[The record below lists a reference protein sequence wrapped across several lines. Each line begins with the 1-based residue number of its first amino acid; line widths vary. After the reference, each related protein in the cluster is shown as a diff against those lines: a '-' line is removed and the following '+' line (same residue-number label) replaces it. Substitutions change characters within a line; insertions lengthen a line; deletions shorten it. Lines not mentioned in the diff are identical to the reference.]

1 MPLKVAIL
9 DLESALPHS
18 SSPLLQPRH
27 DVLTV
32 GTVLRQAGYDV
43 EVYVEILNGLPTD
56 RLHEFDV
63 VGAAVTGPNYNPVKQ
78 FFARVREVNPRA
90 ILLAGGPYASVG
102 PNDVLNIADIV
113 VREEADVTI
122 VELLAAL
129 EAKAPLDGIAGVSF
143 KRDGRVIHN
152 PRRQFLKDPGM
163 VHDLSLLIGFKRL
176 SLATQIFQYGGVY
189 SGQAMTSRGCPFPCT
204 FCYEN
209 MLGGTGFRAHAIEPF
224 IADVKQK
231 MEFFGIRHFSL
242 ADANFGT
249 NPKHCREFLR
259 AVIDADLGCKF
270 TALCRVDI
278 GHHPDILEMMSQAGF
293 VRVSLGMEALEEPTL
308 ASIEKRQTVQEIVDS
323 IARIRAV
330 GIDVFGLFMIGF
342 DDDNENTAKA
352 MTRFCE
358 ENDVSALSI
367 FCLTE
372 YPGLPGRTIPRYRI
386 CETNLDYSGAHFVN
400 TFPKRIRPSVLERSV
415 YQALLRFYDPQA
427 VLASLFGK
435 KGGLAFQLGMF
446 KQIRKIA
453 KVSEAHQK
461 ELERIEAP
469 YYDSQDRLRDDYLRA
484 HPVLVEPLP
493 KDLMAN
499 WPDPGD
505 LAPRPLAPINIL

>member
-1 MPLKVAIL
+1 MPLRVAIL

-32 GTVLRQAGYDV
+32 GTAASRAGHQV
-43 EVYVEILNGLPTD
+43 EVYVEILNGLPTE
-56 RLHEFDV
+56 RLQDYDV
-63 VGAAVTGPNYNPVKQ
+63 VGAAVTGPNYNPTKRY
-78 FFARVREVNPRA
+78 FEKVREVNPRA
-90 ILLAGGPYASVG
+90 TLLAGGPYASVG
-102 PNDVLNIADIV
+102 PNDVLRIADVV
-113 VREEADVTI
+113 VREEGEVTI

-129 EAKAPLDGIAGVSF
+129 ETGAPLDDIAGISF
-143 KRDGRVIHN
+143 HRDGRVIHN
-152 PRRQFLKDPGM
+152 PRRTFLQEPGM
-163 VHDLSLLIGFKRL
+163 VHDLSLLTGFRRL
-176 SLATQIFQYGGVY
+176 SLPAQIFKHGGAY

-224 IADVKQK
+224 IADVRQK
-231 MEFFGIRHFSL
+231 KEFFGIRHFSL

-259 AVIDADLGCKF
+259 AIIDADLDCKF

-278 GHHPDILEMMSQAGF
+278 GHHPDVLEMMSAAGF
-293 VRVSLGMEALEEPTL
+293 VRLSLGMEALEEPTL
-308 ASIEKRQTVQEIVDS
+308 ASIEKRQTVDEIVES
-323 IARIRAV
+323 VARIRAV

-342 DDDNENTAKA
+342 DDDTERTPEA
-352 MTRFCE
+352 MTRFCQD
-358 ENDVSALSI
+358 NDVSALSI

-400 TFPKRIRPSVLERSV
+400 TFSKQVRPSVLERAV
-415 YQALLRFYDPQA
+415 YKALLRFYSPQA

-435 KGGLAFQLGMF
+435 KGGFAFQTGMF

-453 KVSEAHQK
+453 RVSEAHQK
-461 ELERIEAP
+461 ALERIEAP
-469 YYDSQDRLRDDYLRA
+469 YYDSQDRLRDGYLRE
-484 HPVLVEPLP
+484 HPVLTEPLP

-505 LAPRPLAPINIL
+505 LVSRPLAPMPF

>member
-1 MPLKVAIL
+1 MPLRVAIL
-9 DLESALPHS
+9 DLESTLPHS

-32 GTVLRQAGYDV
+32 GTVLSQAGHDV
-43 EVYVEILNGLPTD
+43 EVYVEVLNGLPTE
-56 RLHEFDV
+56 RLHEYDV
-63 VGAAVTGPNYNPVKQ
+63 VGAAVTGPNYNPVKR
-78 FFARVREVNPRA
+78 FFERVREVNPRA
-90 ILLAGGPYASVG
+90 TLLAGGPYASVG
-102 PNDVLNIADIV
+102 PNDVLKVADIV
-113 VREEADVTI
+113 VREEAEVTI

-129 EAKAPLDGIAGVSF
+129 EAGAPLAGIAGISF

-152 PRRQFLKDPGM
+152 PRRQFLKEPGM
-163 VHDLSLLIGFKRL
+163 VQDLSLLTGFKRL
-176 SLATQIFQYGGVY
+176 SLPAQILKHGGVY

-224 IADVKQK
+224 LADVRQK
-231 MEFFGIRHFSL
+231 MEFFGVRHFSL

-259 AVIDADLGCKF
+259 AIIDADLGCKF

-278 GHHPDILEMMSQAGF
+278 GHNPDILELMRQAGF
-293 VRVSLGMEALEEPTL
+293 VRLSLGMEALEEPTL
-308 ASIEKRQTVQEIVDS
+308 ASIEKRQTVNEIVES

-330 GIDVFGLFMIGF
+330 GINVFGLFMIGF
-342 DDDNENTAKA
+342 DDDTENTAEA
-352 MTRFCE
+352 MTRFCQ

-400 TFPKRIRPSVLERSV
+400 TFAKQVRPSVLERAV
-415 YQALLRFYDPQA
+415 YRALLRFYGPRA
-427 VLASLFGK
+427 LLASLFGE
-435 KGGLAFQLGMF
+435 KGGLAFQVGMF

-453 KVSEAHQK
+453 RVSEAHQK
-461 ELERIEAP
+461 HLAEIEAP
-469 YYDSQDRLRDDYLRA
+469 YYDSQDRLREDYLRA
-484 HPVLVEPLP
+484 RPVITEPLSQ
-493 KDLMAN
+493 DLMAN

-505 LAPRPLAPINIL
+505 LVPRPLAPISI

>member
-1 MPLKVAIL
+1 MPLRVAIV

-27 DVLTV
+27 DVLTI
-32 GTVLRQAGYDV
+32 GTALDRAGHDV
-43 EVYVEILNGLPTD
+43 EVYVEILNGLPNG
-56 RLHEFDV
+56 RLQEYDV

-78 FFARVREVNPRA
+78 YLEKVREINPRA
-90 ILLAGGPYASVG
+90 VLLAGGPYASVG
-102 PNDVLNIADIV
+102 PNDVLKIADIV
-113 VREEADVTI
+113 VREEGEVTV
-122 VELLAAL
+122 VELLEAL
-129 EAKAPLDGIAGVSF
+129 ETGAPLDGIAGISF

-152 PRRQFLKDPGM
+152 PRRQFLKSPGM
-163 VHDLSLLIGFKRL
+163 VHDLSLLTGFKRR
-176 SLATQIFQYGGVY
+176 SLATQVLKYGGVY

-224 IADVKQK
+224 LADVRQK
-231 MEFFGIRHFSL
+231 VEFFGVRHFSL

-259 AVIDADLGCKF
+259 GIIDADLGCKF

-278 GHHPDILEMMSQAGF
+278 GHHPDILEMMAEAGF
-293 VRVSLGMEALEEPTL
+293 VRLSLGMEALEEPTL
-308 ASIEKRQTVQEIVDS
+308 ASIEKRQTVDEIVES
-323 IARIRAV
+323 VARIRGV

-342 DDDNENTAKA
+342 DDDTERTPEV
-352 MTRFCE
+352 MTKFCRD
-358 ENDVSALSI
+358 NDVSALSI

-400 TFPKRIRPSVLERSV
+400 TFPKQVRPSVLERAV
-415 YQALLRFYDPQA
+415 YKALLRFYSPQA
-427 VLASLFGK
+427 VLESFFGK
-435 KGGLAFQLGMF
+435 HGGLAFQIGMY

-453 KVSEAHQK
+453 SISEAHQK

-469 YYDSQDRLRDDYLRA
+469 YYDSQDRLRDDYLRE
-484 HPVLVEPLP
+484 HPVLTEPLP

-505 LAPRPLAPINIL
+505 LVPRPVAPMSF